1 MGKPTESVLTKLTW
15 QYGSLTKAERRITDF
30 ILSNKTAAQYM
41 TITELAEKSGVS
53 EASLTR
59 FCRRLGCKSFG
70 DFKLALAKECASIL
84 DEALV
89 QDDGIRSTDTV
100 DELCQKLCNANREAL
115 AETYRLIIPER
126 VAAAVDLLQRAGRVC
141 CCGQGGSSIMA
152 MEAWGRFVTVT
163 NKVQWIQDSHMQAIS
178 AALLE
183 KDDVILF
190 FSFSGATRDL
200 MDVARI
206 ARERE
211 VRLILVTG
219 YHTAPAAE
227 YADVLLLCGAI
238 EGPLQMGSVAAKVS
252 QLYLIDVL
260 FNEFCRRDQA
270 LSGKNRER
278 TADAISGKY
287 L

>member
-1 MGKPTESVLTKLTW
+1 MAKPSESVLTKLTW
-15 QYGSLTKAERRITDF
+15 QYNSLTKAEKRITDF

-53 EASLTR
+53 DATLTR
-59 FCRRLGCKSFG
+59 FCRTLGCKGFG
-70 DFKLALAKECASIL
+70 DFKLALAKECASVL
-84 DEALV
+84 DAELV
-89 QDDGIRSTDTV
+89 RDDGIRPTDTV
-100 DELCQKLCNANREAL
+100 DEMCQKLCNANREAL
-115 AETYRLIIPER
+115 AETCRLIDPER
-126 VAAAVDLLQRAGRVC
+126 VTAAVDLLRKAERVC

-152 MEAWGRFVTVT
+152 MEAWGRFITVT
-163 NKVQWIQDSHMQAIS
+163 NKVQWVQDSHMQAMS
-178 AALLE
+178 AALLQ
-183 KDDVILF
+183 KDDAILF

-211 VRLILVTG
+211 VRLILVTAH
-219 YHTAPAAE
+219 HTAPAAE

-252 QLYLIDVL
+252 QLFLIDVL

-270 LSGKNRER
+270 LNGKNRER